1 VTTPLA
7 EDLLTVAED
16 SARGGFFLFSGTAS
30 ATVILGI
37 TSILIGRFLGPELY
51 GQYTLT
57 LVVPQLLL
65 VFTNLGIEQGIIKFT
80 ASLRVRGEINRLT
93 KIIKYSLLL
102 KALTGVT
109 IFIINYAFADLF
121 ASAFLQRPDLAFY
134 IRLASI
140 GLVFQVIFSTIMSA
154 FVGLD
159 KTQYNALTSN
169 VQAMAK
175 AIISI
180 SLILVGFS
188 VVGALWGHVASH
200 VVAAGAGV
208 SILFLALNQEQN
220 AESNYNFKEA
230 LTTLMRYGAPLYLS
244 ILLTSFIPLYKNILL
259 AIFTTDANI
268 GNYKAATNFE
278 TLIAIITV
286 PIATMLLPAF
296 SKLESSANHKI
307 TTFFKLANKYTAL
320 LILPITFLIIIFSHE
335 IVNLIYGSTYES
347 APLFL
352 ATISV
357 SYFLVGIG
365 SFTLLSFYNGLG
377 ETRTTLKINLIF
389 FILLVTLSPILTQN
403 YSVIGLIIASL
414 IASTT
419 SDSYGL
425 YIARTKHKIELDTR
439 ALVKIYLISILSSL
453 PPIVLLQ
460 LSPMPSLL
468 NVTAGALLYL
478 FTYVTLTPLAKI
490 VSHSELQTAFY
501 IFQRIKPLAL
511 VTTPLLKYQEKILS
525 YHS

>member
-65 VFTNLGIEQGIIKFT
+65 VFTNLGIEQGTIKFT
-80 ASLRVRGEINRLT
+80 ASLRVKGEINRLT
-93 KIIKYSLLL
+93 KIIKYALLL

-140 GLVFQVIFSTIMSA
+140 GVAFQVIFSTIMSA

-159 KTQYNALTSN
+159 KTQYNALASN
-169 VQAMAK
+169 VQAIAK

-180 SLILVGFS
+180 SFILVGFS
-188 VVGALWGHVASH
+188 VVGALWGHVASY

-208 SILFLALNQEQN
+208 SILFLILHQEQN

-230 LTTLMRYGAPLYLS
+230 LTTLMRYGAPLYIS
-244 ILLTSFIPLYKNILL
+244 ILLTAFIPLYRNILL

-278 TLIAIITV
+278 TLLTTITV
-286 PIATMLLPAF
+286 PITTILLPAF
-296 SKLESSANHKI
+296 SKLDSSANQKV
-307 TTFFKLANKYTAL
+307 TTFFRIANKYTAL
-320 LILPITFLIIIFSHE
+320 LVLPITVLIIIFSNE
-335 IVNLIYGSTYES
+335 IVHIIYGSTYES

-352 ATISV
+352 AAISV
-357 SYFLVGIG
+357 GYFLVGIG
-365 SFTLLSFYNGLG
+365 CFTLTSFFNGLG
-377 ETRTTLKINLIF
+377 ETRTTLKINLVH
-389 FILLVTLSPILTQN
+389 FILLVTLSPLLTQN
-403 YSVIGLIIASL
+403 FTVLGIIIASL

-419 SDSYGL
+419 SSSYGL
-425 YIARTKHKIELDTR
+425 YVARTKHKIELDIR
-439 ALVKIYLISILSSL
+439 SLAKIYLISILSSL

-460 LSPMPSLL
+460 LSPLPGLF

-478 FTYVTLTPLAKI
+478 FIYATLAPLTKI
-490 VSHSELQTAFY
+490 VNHSELQTAVH
-501 IFQRIKPLAL
+501 IFQKTKPLAL
-511 VTTPLLKYQEKILS
+511 VITPLLKYQEKILS
-525 YHS
+525 YHP